1 MFSALA
7 FLKRGIYD
15 SGDYSGLDTEEKF
28 LTRTK
33 DLAVIRIHKSVHLM
47 NLHRILQESYEGIRP
62 SRIIF
67 SPLYQNKC
75 LLPASNIHM
84 QDVFVILYIK
94 STWLCLSR
102 WPELRFPI
110 FFLKSKILFK
120 GKVPKRWIILTK
132 IVVYDKI
139 QSVGNTVQ
147 TAQRPYS
154 LQVTQPA

>member
-47 NLHRILQESYEGIRP
+47 NLYRMSQESDEGIRP

-67 SPLYQNKC
+67 SPLY
-75 LLPASNIHM
+75 
-84 QDVFVILYIK
+84 
-94 STWLCLSR
+94 
-102 WPELRFPI
+102 
-110 FFLKSKILFK
+110 
-120 GKVPKRWIILTK
+120 
-132 IVVYDKI
+132 
-139 QSVGNTVQ
+139 
-147 TAQRPYS
+147 
-154 LQVTQPA
+154 